1 MVLGKEKLRM
11 PPRIL
16 DFPDSF
22 KALVGQEIAVTDW
35 FNVTQERIQQFADAT
50 LDHQWIHVDVE
61 RALRE
66 SPFKAPIAHGFLTL
80 SLLPHFMH
88 EAIQI
93 TQGVRLGVN
102 YGLNRVRFVSPVRAG
117 SNIRAR
123 IALQSL
129 KDVAPSGMEAV
140 FNVTVELEGG
150 EKPCCIVE
158 WVVRY
163 YR

>member
-1 MVLGKEKLRM
+1 M
-11 PPRIL
+11 PPRTL
-16 DFPDSF
+16 DSPD
-22 KALVGQEIAVTDW
+22 ALKDLLGQEIAVTSW

-50 LDHQWIHVDVE
+50 LDHQWIHVDVD
-61 RALRE
+61 RARRE

-88 EAIQI
+88 EALEIR
-93 TQGVRLGVN
+93 QGVRLGVN
-102 YGLNRVRFVSPVRAG
+102 YGLNRLRFVSPVPAG

-123 IALQSL
+123 IVLQSL
-129 KDVAPSGMEAV
+129 KDVPNGMEAV
-140 FNVTVELEGG
+140 FNITVELEGAS
-150 EKPCCIVE
+150 KPCCVAE

>member
-1 MVLGKEKLRM
+1 M
-11 PPRIL
+11 PKRFL
-16 DFPDSF
+16 DSPDDL
-22 KALVGQEIAVTDW
+22 KNLVGQEIAVTDW

-61 RALRE
+61 RARQE

-88 EAIQI
+88 EALEIK
-93 TQGVRLGVN
+93 QGVRLGVN

-123 IALQSL
+123 VSLQSL
-129 KDVAPSGMEAV
+129 KDVQPDGVEAV
-140 FNVTVELEGG
+140 FSATIEVEGAD
-150 EKPCCIVE
+150 KPCCVAE

-163 YR
+163 YQ

>member
-1 MVLGKEKLRM
+1 M
-11 PPRIL
+11 PKRIL
-16 DFPDSF
+16 DSPE
-22 KALVGQEIAVTDW
+22 ALKDFIGQEIAVTDW

-61 RALRE
+61 RARRE

-88 EAIQI
+88 QALEIK
-93 TQGVRLGVN
+93 QGVRLGVN
-102 YGLNRVRFVSPVRAG
+102 YWLNRVRFVSPVRTG

-123 IALQSL
+123 IVLQSL
-129 KDVAPSGMEAV
+129 KDVPNGMEAV
-140 FNVTVELEGG
+140 FNATVEVEGG
-150 EKPCCIVE
+150 EKPCCVAE